1 MGDVVSTPRRQ
12 SLHTA
17 GIVAGAALTLNV
29 AFYAM
34 SSVYFSDK
42 PHQPADIN
50 AVRGAFALVSFIIA
64 LASYAAGL
72 APRMIGHG
80 LAVVIGIASL
90 IGGIAGLVSNLPVV
104 MALTLVVSGVLL
116 PVLALSSFKHSRS
129 AWAFLISMLA
139 VLATVTFFGAPKIRH
154 VMHIGLWHAL
164 VIPGLMVVA
173 VIALTMVRSEY
184 KDRV

>member
-12 SLHTA
+12 SLQTA

-29 AFYAM
+29 AFFAM
-34 SSVYFSDK
+34 SSMYFSDK
-42 PHQPADIN
+42 PHQAHDIN

-64 LASYAAGL
+64 LTSYAAAL
-72 APRMIGHG
+72 SPRMIGHG

-90 IGGIAGLVSNLPVV
+90 IGGIAGLLSHLPVV
-104 MALTLVVSGVLL
+104 MALTLVVSGLLL
-116 PVLALSSFKHSRS
+116 PVLALSSFKHSRA

-154 VMHIGLWHAL
+154 VMHIGLWHAI